1 MVENSAIKGQLDG
14 IQTKEEEKADRWI
27 DVILK

>member
-14 IQTKEEEKADRWI
+14 IQTKEEKADRWI
-27 DVILK
+27 DVNLK